1 MAKKATKKIAKRA
14 GVKKIV
20 KKRGA
25 SKRNLVK
32 TPTGSFF
39 AKRDQ
44 EGQFTE
50 LDEVGRSLRADR
62 ARTAKTIVKGGYGDQ
77 GDQPRRKAAKKTA
90 KKK

>member
-1 MAKKATKKIAKRA
+1 MAKKATKKT
-14 GVKKIV
+14 VKKVV
-20 KKRGA
+20 KKAAKKRSA
-25 SKRNLVK
+25 SKRDLVK
-32 TPTGSFF
+32 TPTGTFY

-62 ARTAKTIVKGGYGDQ
+62 ARKAKTTVKPGYGDQ
-77 GDQPRRKAAKKTA
+77 GDQPRRKATKRTA

>member
-1 MAKKATKKIAKRA
+1 MAKKATKKT
-14 GVKKIV
+14 VKKTV
-20 KKRGA
+20 KKTATKRSA
-25 SKRNLVK
+25 SKRERLT

-44 EGQFTE
+44 EGQLTE

-62 ARTAKTIVKGGYGDQ
+62 ARKAKTTVKSGFGDQ
-77 GDQPRRKAAKKTA
+77 GDQAPRKTVKRTA